1 MAGPTELTDFRT
13 RLRRIAVAD
22 PDVVVAMRPDGSS
35 VSASTMLSHAEVVA
49 AQLGPVAA
57 GHRVGVLATNTVEA
71 VEAVHGVWL
80 AGGSAVLIGAM
91 TPAAEAERRL
101 AVTSC
106 VAHVVPGA
114 PGQPS
119 TIAALAPVE
128 DALADGEAVVI
139 FTSGTTGQAKAASI
153 PFRALES
160 SARTIA
166 KGLGVGPE
174 GRALTTP
181 HRSPQVVFVALAH
194 MGGLLATQ
202 TSWSVGKPIMFVPKF
217 DAETAFELIPRFQM
231 TVLALTPAMVFD
243 LAYAPGERSI
253 APVKSVSCG
262 TAPLPESTRLA
273 FERRFGVPIL
283 RNYGQTEFTGAIAF
297 ERYDDVKA
305 GRRPPLSVGRVADG
319 VEVRIVGEID
329 GAPADMSY
337 GEVGEIWVRGGSSM
351 SGYLGSDGV
360 AKAGATTG
368 HEADGWIATGDLG
381 TLDADGFVAIVG
393 RSRDLMIC
401 GGFNVYP
408 AVVEAAVNEM
418 PGVLDCAVAGKPD
431 ERLGEVPVVAV
442 VPVPGATV
450 ELEALRTAL
459 RTRLAG
465 YELPRQLR
473 VIEAIPR
480 THNGKV
486 DRPAVAALFS

>member
-1 MAGPTELTDFRT
+1 MTGLTDFRT
-13 RLRRIAVAD
+13 RLRRLAATD
-22 PDVVVAMRPDGSS
+22 PDVVVAMRPDGSCI
-35 VSASTMLSHAEVVA
+35 SAGDLLETAETVVG
-49 AQLGPVAA
+49 LVGGSAA
-57 GHRVGVLATNTVEA
+57 GRRVGVTATNTVEA
-71 VEAVHGVWL
+71 VAALHGVWL
-80 AGGSAVLIGAM
+80 AGGSAVLIGPM

-101 AVTSC
+101 AVTGC
-106 VAHVVPGA
+106 IAHVTPG
-114 PGQPS
+114 PTPS
-119 TIAALAPVE
+119 VNTLDPRD
-128 DALADGEAVVI
+128 DARADGEAVVI

-153 PFRALES
+153 PFRSLES

-166 KGLGVGPE
+166 KGLGVGAE
-174 GRALTTP
+174 GRSLASPPRT
-181 HRSPQVVFVALAH
+181 PQVTFVALAH

-202 TSWSVGKPIMFVPKF
+202 TSWSVGKPFLFVPKF
-217 DAETAFELIPRFQM
+217 DADTAFALIERFQL
-231 TVLALTPAMVFD
+231 TTLAMTPAMVFD

-273 FERRFGVPIL
+273 FERRYGAPIL

-319 VEVRIVGEID
+319 VEVRIVGEGD
-329 GAPADMSY
+329 VELPFGD
-337 GEVGEIWVRGGSSM
+337 VGEIWARGGSSM
-351 SGYLGSDGV
+351 AGYLGADGAPKTGREA
-360 AKAGATTG
+360 AKMG
-368 HEADGWIATGDLG
+368 EEGWIATGDLG

-408 AVVEAAVNEM
+408 AVVEAAVNEV
-418 PGVLDCAVAGKPD
+418 PGVLDCAVAGRND

-442 VPVPGATV
+442 VAEAGANLA
-450 ELEALRTAL
+450 LEPLRTAL

-465 YELPRQLR
+465 YELPRDLR
-473 VIEAIPR
+473 IIEAIPR
-480 THNGKV
+480 TANGKV
-486 DRPAVAALFS
+486 DRPAVAALFG